1 MITAIMTYEA
11 DAAAPFSLGSG
22 ELTVLSELS
31 DSKREVGRPV
41 GEDVGDRLGAE
52 LGSGD
57 LTA

>member
-1 MITAIMTYEA
+1 MTYEA

-57 LTA
+57 LMA